1 MKSYLN
7 LIPISVKVRKRQN
20 RLTIIC
26 ILLAVFLVT
35 AIFSMA
41 DMTVRMEMIS
51 ALNTHG
57 SWHIMLKD
65 ISDNDAELISM
76 RSDTDVVSPYDSL
89 NSNIKMDWY
98 IGNKK
103 TAVCTMDEEWVTDIF
118 NILDTGRYPVTDN
131 EALLSCNSKD
141 ILNIDVGDSFVMN
154 TPQGNYSYIVSGFVK
169 ESSALKYDAVIMCV
183 TGAEF
188 EHIGSIL
195 GSKDSDPV
203 FYIRFKDGVNVRKTI
218 ENIKREYGFTDAN
231 ISENTA
237 VLGLMGFSSGSYI
250 VGLYG
255 IAAVL
260 FLLILTAGVFMI
272 AGSLNS
278 DVESR
283 TEIFGMLRCIGAEK
297 KQVIRIVRLEAL
309 NRCKT
314 AIPLG
319 AVLGVALSWL
329 LCAIMKYGIG
339 GEFETMPLFE
349 ISYTGIAFG
358 IIIGIIT
365 VLFASSVPARRAS
378 KVSPVTAVMGNG
390 KNIKRSLSKGFL
402 SIETALGINNALY
415 SKKNIFLMTG
425 SFALSIILF
434 MSFSVFVDWTHKAL
448 NPLSPFS
455 PDVSVV
461 SSDRSC
467 TVDRALVKELGGISG
482 VKRIYG
488 RMFKGD
494 VPIVP
499 YKNIEK
505 IDIISYEE
513 HQFKWA
519 EECILEG
526 NIAEAVQGS
535 CMLSVYDRSNP
546 LKTGDRFN
554 IGNTEIEV
562 AGILSS
568 DIPFEVTE
576 GTPLMICSEEL
587 FTRLTGEENYA
598 VIDLQLDKDISHDEV
613 LEIRHRAGDNYI
625 FSDRRETNMEI
636 KNTYLTFSILIYSF
650 VGIIALIALFNIIN
664 SISVSVNTA
673 KKKYGIMRALGMS
686 GTQLVKMIGAEALT
700 YSLFG
705 CIVGCGAGIF
715 INRYMFIKIIG
726 AYFGDSWRIPIFNI
740 AAVIVFICI
749 ASVIAV
755 YFPSKRIM
763 KSSAAEVLHTE

>member
-1 MKSYLN
+1 MKSYLS
-7 LIPISVKVRKRQN
+7 LIPISAKVRKRQN

-41 DMTVRMEMIS
+41 DMTIRMEMIS

-57 SWHIMLKD
+57 NWHIMLKN
-65 ISDNDAELISM
+65 ISDKDAKLISM
-76 RSDTDVVSPYDSL
+76 RSDADVVSPYNSL
-89 NSNIKMDWY
+89 NSNIKKDWY
-98 IGNKK
+98 IGKKK
-103 TAVCTMDEEWVTDIF
+103 TAVCTMDKEWVTDIF
-118 NILDTGRYPVTDN
+118 NILVAGGFPMTDN
-131 EALLSCNSKD
+131 EALLSYNAKD
-141 ILNIDVGDSFVMN
+141 ILNIDVGDSFIMN
-154 TPQGNYSYIVSGFVK
+154 TPRGDFSYIVSGFVK
-169 ESSALKYDAVIMCV
+169 ESSALRYDAVVMCV
-183 TGAEF
+183 TSSEF
-188 EHIGSIL
+188 EYIGSIL
-195 GSKDSDPV
+195 GNEDSDSV
-203 FYIRFKDGVNVRKTI
+203 IYVRFKDGVNVRKTI
-218 ENIKREYGFTDAN
+218 ENIKREYGFTDEN
-231 ISENTA
+231 ISENAA

-319 AVLGVALSWL
+319 AVLGVAVSWI
-329 LCAIMKYGIG
+329 LCAVMKYGIG

-349 ISYTGIAFG
+349 ISYIGIAFG
-358 IIIGIIT
+358 ILIGVIT
-365 VLFASSVPARRAS
+365 VIFASSVPARRAS
-378 KVSPVTAVMGNG
+378 RVSPVTAVMGNA
-390 KNIKRSLSKGFL
+390 KNIKRSFSKGFL

-448 NPLSPFS
+448 NPLAPSA

-467 TVDRALVKELGGISG
+467 TVDRALVNELGSKSG
-482 VKRIYG
+482 VKRVYG
-488 RMFKGD
+488 RMFRGD
-494 VPIVP
+494 VPIAL

-505 IDIISYEE
+505 VDIISYEDY
-513 HQFKWA
+513 QFGWA
-519 EECILEG
+519 EEDILEG
-526 NIAEAVQGS
+526 KNIRVVQGNY
-535 CMLSVYDRSNP
+535 MLSVYDKSNP
-546 LKTGDRFN
+546 LKTGDKFN

-562 AGILSS
+562 AGILSA
-568 DIPFEVTE
+568 DTPFDVTE

-587 FTRLTGEENYA
+587 FKKLTGEKNYA
-598 VIDLQLDKDISHDEV
+598 VIDLQLDKDISDEEV
-613 LEIRHRAGDNYI
+613 LAIRNTAGDNYI

-636 KNTYLTFSILIYSF
+636 KNTYITFSILVYSF
-650 VGIIALIALFNIIN
+650 VGVIAVIALFNIIN
-664 SISVSVNTA
+664 SISMSVNTA

-686 GTQLVKMIGAEALT
+686 RIQLVKMIGAETFT
-700 YSLFG
+700 YSFFG
-705 CIVGCGAGIF
+705 CITGCAAGLF

-726 AYFGDSWRIPIFNI
+726 AYFGGSWRIPIFNV

-755 YFPSKRIM
+755 CFPSKNIM
-763 KSSAAEVLHTE
+763 KRSVAQVLHTE